1 MKYAIALLVV
11 VATASL
17 LLLSNNPTDNNTP
30 ITGLPWQI
38 DTQPDGS
45 TQVFGI
51 TLGQT
56 TLGEVIQQH
65 GDDLKLAIIAAPQ
78 ESGSLEAYYSHFSAG
93 PVTGKLLLV
102 LDVAEEDMASLR
114 ARAFQEGG
122 MRRYRL
128 HPDDLPLAQRA
139 PVSVINFLPSINLDE
154 EIAQSRFGTPDEML
168 QLGTQQKH
176 LLYPDKGLEIILN
189 AEGKDML
196 QYLPPGAFNA
206 HRNRLLQSLPDNE

>member
-1 MKYAIALLVV
+1 M
-11 VATASL
+11 
-17 LLLSNNPTDNNTP
+17 
-30 ITGLPWQI
+30 
-38 DTQPDGS
+38 
-45 TQVFGI
+45 
-51 TLGQT
+51 
-56 TLGEVIQQH
+56 
-65 GDDLKLAIIAAPQ
+65 
-78 ESGSLEAYYSHFSAG
+78 
-93 PVTGKLLLV
+93 
-102 LDVAEEDMASLR
+102 R

-139 PVSVINFLPSINLDE
+139 PVSVINFLPSIKLDE
-154 EIAQSRFGTPDEML
+154 EIAQSRFGTPDEMV